1 MQINNINS
9 LNLENNKYRLKD
21 DVENTENKPVE
32 TTEVSKGSEPNF
44 RGIGIGMDT
53 FLRFLDTNKA
63 FGATAVDL
71 GCMVIPRTA
80 SDFSRGKDAG
90 VETMRREGSSSA
102 NHALVGV
109 YGVTAGALM
118 AGVFNKK
125 FGLKFNKIFASD
137 KLVEYVGQ
145 SWHDEIHR
153 GNKSPL
159 RKHLEKMIASLEG
172 FNTNV
177 SAQDGYVKIPEETQ
191 KLVVDRLEKEIQ
203 NSNNAK
209 LNKDAER
216 YMHNLIT
223 AATGAETQVR
233 LKNAKGAVDGLEL
246 KNALENI
253 YSLTKAMNSEKL
265 IDTFKRSS
273 EFSANE
279 FIKSMKKFN
288 KMRSLGGIAIASA
301 IGMSIQ
307 PINMYLTKKK
317 TGKTEFVGGGKK
329 DDSFGFKVKKTIA
342 AIAFALGSFACIS
355 RKPSEIIPKLGFK
368 GSIPSLDQ
376 YKAVYG
382 LTIMSRF
389 MAARN
394 GNELIESAVKDT
406 IGFLS
411 WLILGNVVAKATA
424 YGLDKSLVNIKSG
437 EKGKWLLKGNVK
449 SRDEV
454 LLSALK
460 NHGIDTVQ
468 DGKALKFRELMKKLP
483 ASDKITKVKLRK
495 LTVAQWAGYLYS
507 ALVLGVGI
515 PKLNAYMTN
524 RREAKKALAE
534 TPLSDVKQVE
544 NANSSEQNEY
554 FKNDIKMENFQAA

>member
-1 MQINNINS
+1 MQIKNINS
-9 LNLENNKYRLKD
+9 LNIKQNNNKQA
-21 DVENTENKPVE
+21 EMNN
-32 TTEVSKGSEPNF
+32 VSPSVSPNF
-44 RGIGIGMDT
+44 GNIAIGMDT

-109 YGVTAGALM
+109 YGVTAGALL
-118 AGVFNKK
+118 AGAFNRK

-145 SWHDEIHR
+145 GWHDVIR
-153 GNKSPL
+153 SGNTTPL
-159 RKHLEKMIASLEG
+159 RKHLENMISSLEG

-177 SAQDGYVKIPEETQ
+177 ASKEGYVSIPKQTQ
-191 KLVVDRLEKEIQ
+191 KLVVDRLENEIR
-203 NSNNAK
+203 NSNSAK
-209 LNKDAER
+209 LSKDAER

-223 AATGAETQVR
+223 ATTGAENQVR
-233 LKNAKGAVDGLEL
+233 LRNAKGVVDGLEL

-253 YSLTKAMNSEKL
+253 YSLTKAMNSDKL
-265 IDTFKRSS
+265 VETFKNTKD
-273 EFSANE
+273 FNAND

-307 PINMYLTKKK
+307 PLNMYLTKKK

-342 AIAFALGSFACIS
+342 AIAFAIGSFACIS

-382 LTIMSRF
+382 LTITSRF
-389 MAARN
+389 LAARN
-394 GNELIESAVKDT
+394 INELIESAVKDT

-424 YGLDKSLVNIKSG
+424 YGLDKSLVNIKES
-437 EKGKWLLKGNVK
+437 ERSKWLLKGNVK

-460 NHGIDTVQ
+460 QHGIDTVK
-468 DGKALKFRELMKKLP
+468 DGKALKFKELMKKLP
-483 ASDKITKVKLRK
+483 SADKLTKVKLRN
-495 LTVAQWAGYLYS
+495 LTIAQWAGYLYS

-515 PKLNAYMTN
+515 PKLNQYMTDH
-524 RREAKKALAE
+524 REAKKAMLEKSQSVTE
-534 TPLSDVKQVE
+534 TVE
-544 NANSSEQNEY
+544 QEAQSSENNSQGEY
-554 FKNDIKMENFQAA
+554 FSKDIKMENFQAA